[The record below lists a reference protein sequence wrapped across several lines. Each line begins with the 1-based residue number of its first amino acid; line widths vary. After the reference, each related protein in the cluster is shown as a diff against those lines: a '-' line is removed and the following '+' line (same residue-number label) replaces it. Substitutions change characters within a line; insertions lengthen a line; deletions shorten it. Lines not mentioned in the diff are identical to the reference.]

1 MKTSNIVKQNDYQ
14 GHPLLSL
21 RFYPDGF
28 HGEILK
34 SLLDHL
40 RYAVSQSSQVFIVR
54 LDIRFPV
61 YYNSI
66 IPANAVFIGFLANFI
81 KYLKRHGCNPHYV
94 WRVEP
99 GQDNPYGHYH
109 LALFLD
115 GNQKQDGWSIKYKA
129 EEFWASALG
138 IEVEDVKKDSRLVH
152 LCQPNSPDS
161 HFHTG
166 FKLQKYYP
174 DFDRKLYD
182 AYCWLSYITKVGPVE
197 YEMPGNRAFGC
208 SQLPVLFP

>member
-1 MKTSNIVKQNDYQ
+1 MKNYNVVTNNVYQ

-34 SLLDHL
+34 SILDHL

-54 LDIRFPV
+54 LDIRFPL
-61 YYNSI
+61 YYNSV

-81 KYLKRHGCNPHYV
+81 KNLRRQGYQPQYV
-94 WRVEP
+94 WRIEP
-99 GQDNPYGHYH
+99 GERNPKGHYH
-109 LALFLD
+109 LVLFMD
-115 GNQKQDGWSIKYKA
+115 GNHIQNGWTIKYKA
-129 EEFWASALG
+129 EELWASALD
-138 IEVEDVKKDSRLVH
+138 IEIEKVKAGEGLIQ

-161 HFHTG
+161 HFHSG

-182 AYCWLSYITKVGPVE
+182 AYCWLSYITKVHPGG
-197 YEMPGNRAFGC
+197 YELPGDREFGC
-208 SQLPVLFP
+208 SQLPLF